1 MPEPVTAPTTEIFC
15 AMLNAGGDPEVYVLT
30 VPRHRRDD
38 ADWIKSRLTDALFQG
53 PMLFFETGTYFNR
66 ARCFTYSLT
75 DSDLA

>member
-1 MPEPVTAPTTEIFC
+1 MPQPVPPPTTELFC
-15 AMLNAGGDPEVYVLT
+15 AMLNAGGEAEVYLLT

-38 ADWIKSRLTDALFQG
+38 TDWIKARLSDAAFEA
-53 PMLFFETGTYFNR
+53 PMLFFVTGIYFNR